1 MRYMNVD
8 LNDAEGVDIM
18 CHFAKTNRFLMKC
31 KRLGGKALVHCR
43 AGVSRSTSITCAF
56 LMFNETWRLCDSIDY
71 CRKKRFIIDPNI
83 DFRLQLALYEMQHLR
98 CEAILRSDNFIFG
111 MYWEFGA

>member
-1 MRYMNVD
+1 
-8 LNDAEGVDIM
+8 
-18 CHFAKTNRFLMKC
+18 MKC
-31 KRLGGKALVHCR
+31 KRMGGKALVHCR

-83 DFRLQLALYEMQHLR
+83 DFRLQLALYEIFLFGKSTVKAR
-98 CEAILRSDNFIFG
+98 LSWKEWDSYRLRSLLNKPGVEVCYTASQSPCTI
-111 MYWEFGA
+111 M